1 MARLVRVYGLTDQS
15 LLVWRLVTGIMGR
28 VGPQGL
34 QMWCENATGEQKHA
48 RDHSL
53 QDAANDRTFNNI
65 KVIVST
71 MIVIVDSI
79 KRLEATHACT

>member
-1 MARLVRVYGLTDQS
+1 
-15 LLVWRLVTGIMGR
+15 
-28 VGPQGL
+28 
-34 QMWCENATGEQKHA
+34 MWCENATGEQKHA

-65 KVIVST
+65 KVIVFT
-71 MIVIVDSI
+71 MMIVIVDSI